1 METLKTFCFLLILVT
16 ILGSCEE
23 TIELDLDQ
31 TEERVII
38 EGLVSTMSDKNFVK
52 ISKSLPFYE
61 TGRTPRVTNAVVT
74 VSDQNGEVFNLVH
87 NPGNHPDSA
96 GIYIPS
102 PPFSG
107 VVGHT
112 YFLEVVFDET
122 IFTGSDKLTPVLDID
137 SLAWGFS
144 TSAFPNLDAP
154 DRIYE
159 VLLYAEN
166 VNPARNFLLFKFY
179 RNDSIIGPE
188 FNNIFV
194 ADDQFIGDKI
204 EGLSAPVL
212 FAKNDTARVEIYSLS
227 QPAFAYYNDLINV
240 LNNDGGLFSPPPANP
255 RSNLSNG
262 ALGFFQASAL
272 STDFIIVD
280 PDN

>member
-1 METLKTFCFLLILVT
+1 METFRTYFILLALVG
-16 ILGSCEE
+16 LFSSCEE

-38 EGLVSTMSDKNFVK
+38 EGLVSTQSDKNFVK
-52 ISKSLPFYE
+52 ISKSSPFYVA
-61 TGRTPRVTNAVVT
+61 GSTPRVTNAVVT
-74 VSDQNGEVFNLVH
+74 VSNQEGQVFTMVH
-87 NPGNHPDSA
+87 NPGNHPDSS
-96 GIYIPS
+96 GIYIPD

-112 YFLEVVFDET
+112 YFLEVSFDGL
-122 IFTGSDKLTPVLDID
+122 IFTGSDKMAPVIAID
-137 SLAWGFS
+137 SLAWGLS
-144 TSAFPNLDAP
+144 TSGFPNLDEP
-154 DRIYE
+154 EHIYE

-166 VNPARNFLLFKFY
+166 VIPDRNFLLFKFY
-179 RNDSIIGPE
+179 RNDTITGPE
-188 FNNIFV
+188 TNSIFT
-194 ADDQFIGDKI
+194 ADDQLIGDKI

-227 QPAFAYYNDLINV
+227 QPAFVYYNDLFNV

-255 RSNLSNG
+255 RTNLSNG

-272 STDFIIVD
+272 STDSIIVD